1 MPPILQKIIFISSL
15 IYSFKIIIGW
25 LIYITSDQFRLAT
38 SPIKAHP
45 IRPLTLDEKETL
57 SAYVRLRSRIRL
69 VALILFSTLLL
80 ICGSL
85 ILLFSLPLVNSPL
98 GWIHIYSVGLP
109 VLFFFIAVIL
119 LLNIK
124 SKLHK
129 DLELPVFTITGII
142 FKREITR
149 HGHNYSI
156 GRYIFTA
163 ETIEKFVHKQIPL
176 HEKNVEIEF
185 SPNTKYVWAVR
196 ILQEN
201 SQG

>member
-1 MPPILQKIIFISSL
+1 MDTYLLSWSTCPI
-15 IYSFKIIIGW
+15 
-25 LIYITSDQFRLAT
+25 
-38 SPIKAHP
+38 
-45 IRPLTLDEKETL
+45 
-57 SAYVRLRSRIRL
+57 
-69 VALILFSTLLL
+69 
-80 ICGSL
+80 
-85 ILLFSLPLVNSPL
+85 
-98 GWIHIYSVGLP
+98 
-109 VLFFFIAVIL
+109 FFIAVIL

-129 DLELPVFTITGII
+129 DLELPVFAITGII

-149 HGHNYSI
+149 HGYNYSI

-163 ETIEKFVHKQIPL
+163 DTIEKFVHKQIPL